1 MTVFIAQGTH
11 TRSEIYHTKENC
23 PYLKRA
29 GEIAAKD
36 IAMVDSHRELCSW
49 CDTGEIGRA
58 GHTEWHEINAELK
71 DEETTL

>member
-29 GEIAAKD
+29 TEIVTKEKESID
-36 IAMVDSHRELCSW
+36 THRELCSW
-49 CDTGEIGRA
+49 CENGELDKS
-58 GHTEWHEINAELK
+58 GHTEWHEINKRLK